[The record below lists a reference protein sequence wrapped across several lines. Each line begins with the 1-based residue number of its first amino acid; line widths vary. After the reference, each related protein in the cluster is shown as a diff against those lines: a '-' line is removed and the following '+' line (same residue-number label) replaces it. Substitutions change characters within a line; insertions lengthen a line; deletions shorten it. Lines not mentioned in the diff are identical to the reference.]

1 MAQKSKAKEE
11 AKAKRS
17 KSKDSARGSKAK
29 AKATGSKKKPAVDKT
44 GDHPPPKA
52 KMSAYTFFNQEK
64 SKEFRAA
71 GSGKETFTLIGEAW
85 AKCTDDDKAPY
96 QK

>member
-1 MAQKSKAKEE
+1 
-11 AKAKRS
+11 
-17 KSKDSARGSKAK
+17 
-29 AKATGSKKKPAVDKT
+29 
-44 GDHPPPKA
+44 
-52 KMSAYTFFNQEK
+52 MSAYTFFNQEK